1 MRRVTLARAWNPGT
15 GVLLRGSSVE
25 VEDELAEWLEAQG
38 ALASEVVSKP
48 SGPAVT
54 RTDKPK
60 PKPAPDEKVAEEP
73 DAPKRTAS
81 LDVWRDW
88 AKKKSIDP
96 KGLTKKEIIAATR

>member
-48 SGPAVT
+48 AGPVVA
-54 RTDKPK
+54 RTAK
-60 PKPAPDEKVAEEP
+60 PKPAPVEKVAEGP
-73 DAPKRTAS
+73 TAPKRTES
-81 LDVWRDW
+81 LDVWREW
-88 AKKKSIDP
+88 AKKKGIDP

>member
-15 GVLLRGSSVE
+15 GVRLRGSSVE
-25 VEDELAEWLEAQG
+25 VEDELADWLEAQG
-38 ALASEVVSKP
+38 ALASEVLSRP
-48 SGPAVT
+48 TGPAVT
-54 RTDKPK
+54 RTAK
-60 PKPAPDEKVAEEP
+60 PKPAPDEKVAEVP

-88 AKKKSIDP
+88 AKKKGIDP

>member
-48 SGPAVT
+48 AGPVVT
-54 RTDKPK
+54 RTAK
-60 PKPAPDEKVAEEP
+60 PKPATVEKAAEGP
-73 DAPKRTAS
+73 TAPKRTES
-81 LDVWRDW
+81 LDVWREW
-88 AKKKSIDP
+88 AKKKGIDP

>member
-25 VEDELAEWLEAQG
+25 VEDAMAEWLEAQG

-48 SGPAVT
+48 SGPVVT
-54 RTDKPK
+54 RAAK
-60 PKPAPDEKVAEEP
+60 PKPAPVEKVVEGP
-73 DAPKRTAS
+73 SAPKRTES
-81 LDVWRDW
+81 LDVWR
-88 AKKKSIDP
+88 AYAVKKGIDP

>member
-25 VEDELAEWLEAQG
+25 VEDELAEWLETQG

-48 SGPAVT
+48 SGPVVT
-54 RTDKPK
+54 RTAK
-60 PKPAPDEKVAEEP
+60 PKPAPVEKVTEGP
-73 DAPKRTAS
+73 SAPKRTES
-81 LDVWRDW
+81 LDVWREW
-88 AKKKSIDP
+88 AKKKGIDP

>member
-38 ALASEVVSKP
+38 ALASEVVSRP

-54 RTDKPK
+54 RTAK
-60 PKPAPDEKVAEEP
+60 PKPAPVEVPVAEEP

-81 LDVWRDW
+81 LDVWREW
-88 AKKKSIDP
+88 AKKKGIDP

>member
-25 VEDELAEWLEAQG
+25 VDDAMAEWLEAQG

-48 SGPAVT
+48 SGPVVT
-54 RTDKPK
+54 RTAE
-60 PKPAPDEKVAEEP
+60 PKPAPVEKVAEGP
-73 DAPKRTAS
+73 SAPKRTES
-81 LDVWRDW
+81 LDVWREW
-88 AKKKSIDP
+88 AKKKGIDP